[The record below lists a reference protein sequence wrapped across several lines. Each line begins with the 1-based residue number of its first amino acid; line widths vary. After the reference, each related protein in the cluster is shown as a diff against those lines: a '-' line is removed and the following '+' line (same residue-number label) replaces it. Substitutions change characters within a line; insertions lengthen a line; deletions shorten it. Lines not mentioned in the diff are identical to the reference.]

1 MAKKTPMEEGQ
12 CGKVFSVRS
21 CPGDAA
27 RQEKAP
33 GAGKHLQP
41 EHKKPHQ
48 AAQSKGEPLAEN
60 LIRSLNT
67 TNPSKRCNKEG

>member
-1 MAKKTPMEEGQ
+1 MAEKTPMEEGQ

-48 AAQSKGEPLAEN
+48 AAQSKGESLAEN